1 MVGLFQTLFNLFC
14 CLSLLPWGSLQ
25 KGIFFANSGL
35 KILALAAQICGDLKH
50 PVYMGRIPGFIG
62 LRNLKTVASV
72 FVSRGSYRKKWWV
85 YYCLIVYCVFVKEIL
100 QMVIRVQNEG

>member
-1 MVGLFQTLFNLFC
+1 MVGLFQTVFNLFC
-14 CLSLLPWGSLQ
+14 CLSLLHWGSLQ
-25 KGIFFANSGL
+25 KGILFANSGL

-72 FVSRGSYRKKWWV
+72 FVSRSSYRKTQWV
-85 YYCLIVYCVFVKEIL
+85 YLLVNRVKVFVKEIL
-100 QMVIRVQNEG
+100 QMVIIVQNEG